1 MKKKNYVSPC
11 TKLVVTKL
19 YKNFLQEFNAGN
31 ASTGNP
37 VSART
42 KERNDWEENRQEEV
56 TTEMSLW

>member
-19 YKNFLQEFNAGN
+19 YKNFLQDFNAGN

-37 VSART
+37 ANARA
-42 KERNDWEENRQEEV
+42 KERNSWEENYPEEV